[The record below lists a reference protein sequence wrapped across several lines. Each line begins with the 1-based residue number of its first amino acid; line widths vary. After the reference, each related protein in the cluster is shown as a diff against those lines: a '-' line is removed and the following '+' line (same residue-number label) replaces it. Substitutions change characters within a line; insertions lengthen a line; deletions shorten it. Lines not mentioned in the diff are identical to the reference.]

1 MILYILIY
9 MYGKYEDDMRIATLL
24 LRSNKNRY
32 PSEILQKLVEFSE
45 KNNNLNS
52 ERIAI
57 MHKYHVQMTVYG
69 VYSILE
75 LSGIFRNL
83 VFCLSTS
90 NIIPEMR
97 VSQIT
102 GHINVRK
109 YY

>member
-1 MILYILIY
+1 

-69 VYSILE
+69 VYNIYN
-75 LSGIFRNL
+75 IFTFTNL

-102 GHINVRK
+102 CHKNVRK